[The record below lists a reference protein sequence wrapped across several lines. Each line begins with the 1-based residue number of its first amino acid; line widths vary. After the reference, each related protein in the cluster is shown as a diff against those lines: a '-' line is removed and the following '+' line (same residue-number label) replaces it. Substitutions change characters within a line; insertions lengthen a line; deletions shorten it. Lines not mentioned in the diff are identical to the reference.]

1 MIKVDTRVIGTAEIR
16 ARFLR
21 TGDAIRDRIRRAIVA
36 AGQDVKAAAQAG
48 APRKTGA
55 LANSIGVKVTE
66 NDAKMTVR
74 VAPSK
79 FYGRFLEFGVVAGK
93 APAQATGIRGFFGLK
108 ETGRQAAHRISHM
121 KAAGKYRIQ
130 PRPFM
135 APAIDRVRA
144 QIDASLDAALA
155 QALSENS

>member
-1 MIKVDTRVIGTAEIR
+1 
-16 ARFLR
+16 
-21 TGDAIRDRIRRAIVA
+21 
-36 AGQDVKAAAQAG
+36 
-48 APRKTGA
+48 
-55 LANSIGVKVTE
+55 
-66 NDAKMTVR
+66 MTVR

-108 ETGRQAAHRISHM
+108 ETRPTSGAPDLAHEGGRQV
-121 KAAGKYRIQ
+121 
-130 PRPFM
+130 PDPTPPFM